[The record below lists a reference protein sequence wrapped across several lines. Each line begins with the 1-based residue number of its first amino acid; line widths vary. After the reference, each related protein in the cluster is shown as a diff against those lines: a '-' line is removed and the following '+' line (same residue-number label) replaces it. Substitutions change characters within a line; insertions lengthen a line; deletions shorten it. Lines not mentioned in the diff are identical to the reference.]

1 MENLQEIFKNFN
13 KHLLE
18 DERPSKYFNSIVETE
33 LFENV
38 YPLTMLKDLMK
49 TPQSPV
55 HHSEG
60 NVWNHTMLVID
71 EASKRKDKSED
82 SRVFMWA
89 ALLHDLGKAPT
100 TKMRKGKITSYDHD
114 KVGKELSVDFLTEF
128 ECSEDFIEKV
138 SYLVRWHMQILF
150 VVKDMPFANIKG
162 MTSEGNFKEV
172 ALLSLC
178 DRLGRGGMTSERIRL
193 ENNNV
198 STFIEKC
205 KRFTRKS
212 SKQ

>member
-1 MENLQEIFKNFN
+1 MENLQEIFENFN

-18 DERPSKYFNSIVETE
+18 DEKPSKYFNSITETE
-33 LFENV
+33 LFEKI
-38 YPLTMLKDLMK
+38 YPITMLKDLMQ
-49 TPQSPV
+49 TPQSPL

-71 EASKRKDKSED
+71 EASKRKDKSKD
-82 SRVFMWA
+82 PMAFMWA
-89 ALLHDLGKAPT
+89 ALLHDLGKSPT

-114 KVGKELSVDFLTEF
+114 KVGKELSVDFLREF
-128 ECSEDFIEKV
+128 RCGEDFIKKV
-138 SYLVRWHMQILF
+138 SYLVRWHMQTLF
-150 VVKDMPFANIKG
+150 VVKDMPFANIKD
-162 MTSEGNFKEV
+162 MVSEGDFKEV

-205 KRFTRKS
+205 KRFTRKY